1 MTVPLPEDLPAP
13 RRPVS
18 AHQGGSTA
26 DNPREREKLARKWAY
41 LVSTTAYIPLSHPEV
56 EQRLLALVDIL
67 VNAVRAEPFVSSV
80 AGQVG
85 AELVRLNC
93 VGPES
98 LERSVDVLGRALL
111 SLPSLRL
118 VNKLTDRVVMVL
130 AALTSGYLEA
140 FRAFIF
146 QQQEALNRALFKA
159 ANDAERQRKDS
170 DARLEEVFRCSAS
183 GIAITD
189 LDGTFLKTNAAVHEL
204 LGYTADELT
213 ELTLFDLVA
222 EDERRSLRKA
232 CEDLREGR
240 VDRLRQQRKRMLHKE
255 DEPLWALL
263 SVSLQPGSDG
273 DPGRLVTVIADDTQ
287 VTALQATLNRQSLH
301 DMVTR
306 LPNRQYFSTAT
317 ETMLRRADPEH
328 GVTLYHLDLDAFA
341 AVNNGYGCEVG
352 DRLLRVVADRL
363 FAIFEG
369 EETIIARLGCDE
381 FAVLVRNSPTT
392 PPVLTMVQRID
403 HDLSEAVY
411 LNESTGIAVSA
422 TIGVVDRPRLT
433 IGATEL
439 MRAADLTLR
448 RIKRTGRR
456 QWGLFDQRQDTED
469 SDAFRIAA
477 AMAGA
482 WENGEVQLRHRP
494 VVRLADHELLGMEG
508 LLFWPSQEFGPQDHD
523 RCRDLA
529 ESTGLIIPLGAWLML
544 AAAERNRRR
553 VQRSG
558 QEQPLLLSLT
568 PTQAVEPDL
577 TCVVHRVVA
586 DTGLPPEQ
594 LRLGFPVHT
603 LTQRMALDNLTDL
616 ADSGVHITLDDFGS
630 TTAEIEHLEDLP
642 VSAVRV
648 AKPLV
653 ARQAAQ
659 PTSLTSKTLR
669 ELVATAQLAG
679 ATVLVDGVH
688 TQEQADWWRAVGAE
702 SATGDLF
709 TADPG
714 TDPTD

>member
-1 MTVPLPEDLPAP
+1 MTLPLPEDLPAP

-18 AHQGGSTA
+18 AHQGGSPA

-56 EQRLLALVDIL
+56 EQRLQALVDIL
-67 VNAVRAEPFVSSV
+67 VGTVRAEPFLP
-80 AGQVG
+80 APAAPVG
-85 AELVRLNC
+85 AELVALNC

-111 SLPSLRL
+111 ALPSLRR

-189 LDGTFLKTNAAVHEL
+189 LDGAFLKTNTAVHEL
-204 LGYTADELT
+204 LGYTAEELT

-222 EDERRSLRKA
+222 PDERASLRNA
-232 CEDLREGR
+232 CADLRAGR

-255 DEPLWALL
+255 EEPLWALL
-263 SVSLQPGSDG
+263 SVSLQPSAGQE
-273 DPGRLVTVIADDTQ
+273 PGRLVTVIADDTQ
-287 VTALQATLNRQSLH
+287 VTALQKTLNRQSLH
-301 DMVTR
+301 DMVTT
-306 LPNRQYFSTAT
+306 LPNRQYFSTAA
-317 ETMLRRADPEH
+317 ETMLRRADPAT

-341 AVNNGYGCEVG
+341 AINNGYGAEVG
-352 DRLLRVVADRL
+352 DRLLRIVADRL
-363 FAIFEG
+363 LTIFEG
-369 EETIIARLGCDE
+369 EETIIARLGGDE
-381 FAVLVRNSPTT
+381 FAVLVRNSANT
-392 PPVLTMVQRID
+392 PKVLTMVRRID
-403 HDLSEAVY
+403 EELSEPVY
-411 LNESTGIAVSA
+411 LNDTTGVAVSA
-422 TIGVVDRPRLT
+422 TIGVVHQPRPG
-433 IGATEL
+433 ISAIDL
-439 MRAADLTLR
+439 MRTADLTLR
-448 RIKRTGRR
+448 RVKRTGHR
-456 QWGLFDQRQDTED
+456 QWAMFDQGKDCADRDD
-469 SDAFRIAA
+469 FRIAG

-494 VVRLADHELLGMEG
+494 VVRLADQELLGLEA
-508 LLFWPSQEFGPQDHD
+508 LLHWDSPEFGPLDHD
-523 RCRDLA
+523 RCRALA
-529 ESTGLIIPLGAWLML
+529 ESTGLIVPLGSWLL
-544 AAAERNRRR
+544 QAAAERNRRR

-558 QEQPLLLSLT
+558 REQPLLVSLT
-568 PTQAVEPDL
+568 PTQVVEPDF
-577 TCVVHRVVA
+577 TCVVQQVVN
-586 DTGLPPEQ
+586 DTGLPSEQ
-594 LRLGFPVHT
+594 LRLGIPVAA
-603 LTQRMALDNLTDL
+603 LASPMAVDNLTDL
-616 ADSGVHITLDDFGS
+616 ADSGVRITLDDFGS
-630 TTAEIEHLEDLP
+630 ATGEIEYLEDLP

-648 AKPLV
+648 SRSLV

-659 PTSLTSKTLR
+659 PASLTSKALR

-688 TQEQADWWRAVGAE
+688 TQTQADWWRAVGAE

-709 TADPG
+709 TADLAA
-714 TDPTD
+714 DPTD